1 MKLRLHYCAAIALT
15 TGLTGAIPAIAQ
27 DLAQPR
33 PFSAMASLDDG
44 WEPLEF
50 PNIDRHSDYR
60 LAQEDGQQV
69 VVARADAS
77 ASGLIARL
85 TVDPGQRLTLSWR
98 WKISNTYRRG
108 DARRKDGDD
117 YPARIYV
124 AFQFEEDKAG
134 LFERLKRGAVKTL
147 FGEELPGN
155 ALNYIWANQ
164 IPPGTFIAN
173 PYTEQTVMVAVN
185 SGDAEAGQWVTVERD
200 LVADYHQAFG
210 EAPPAIVGIGIMS
223 DADNTGEAATA
234 WYGDVQLR
242 RDDHRE

>member
-1 MKLRLHYCAAIALT
+1 MKLRLRYCAAIALT
-15 TGLTGAIPAIAQ
+15 TGLAGAAVTIAEE
-27 DLAQPR
+27 LPQPR
-33 PFSAMASLDDG
+33 PFSAMTDLADG

-60 LAQEDGQQV
+60 LTQEDGLQV
-69 VVARADAS
+69 MVARADAS
-77 ASGLIARL
+77 ASGLIARI
-85 TVDPGQRLTLSWR
+85 TVEPGQRLMLSWR
-98 WKISNTYRRG
+98 WKVSNTYRQG

-134 LFERLKRGAVKTL
+134 LLERLKRGTVKAL
-147 FGEELPGN
+147 FGEELPGK
-155 ALNYIWANQ
+155 ALNYIWANRL
-164 IPPGTFIAN
+164 PTDTFVAN
-173 PYTEQTVMVAVN
+173 PYSDQTMMVAVN
-185 SGDAEAGQWVTVERD
+185 SGDAQAGQWVTVERD

-234 WYGDVQLR
+234 WYGDLRLR
-242 RDDHRE
+242 RGDSAD